1 MQRLLYCL
9 SYRVRVSIVMAL
21 FAVIPLSLF
30 GSFYLKSEWVKWETT
45 ALGEYPQ
52 LLAISSEHFGRE
64 VQDIELKLF
73 HISNTMS
80 IRSAIAG
87 IDTMNMA
94 ESLDYVEILREAS
107 ASITADNNHLT
118 VRWYPYN
125 SYRSYGSYSY
135 TLDSFQQEFAQ
146 GDLLLKEILKLG
158 NGELLMCMREIN
170 RVDNNRENIEIRF
183 CVYTKMS
190 NVRGGECL
198 LEMSMPFKKM
208 IDIPNKD
215 LPEGSILGMS
225 LQLNEEQQTF
235 LLSSSGEE
243 AENVLD
249 TYHRTGKCPGYYPS
263 VSQVDG
269 LPGSQITCLFPR
281 SYVLERTYDD
291 IMRFV
296 MVILLCLLTV
306 IACSYMAS
314 TMLANRVT
322 RFLERM
328 NNELDTILLEP
339 TAAVIGDSDFQGIEE
354 RIRRLILSTQEYYTK
369 LEQYEAEK
377 NRLELELLQ
386 MRFNPHFLYNTLT
399 SIRYQ
404 VKEKRIRK
412 SIDSLIHYYRIVLSK
427 GHLVIQI
434 EEELAMI
441 REYLELEIFAYQL
454 QNVSFQFEIED
465 RVKSFTIVKHLL
477 QPIVENALEHG
488 LRVAGTEGIIWIRAK
503 VEGQDIVFEIE
514 DNGAGMTQ
522 EQIEHLLTEPAGGS
536 TGGGYG
542 VYNVQQRVEAYY
554 GKEYGLVFHSKP
566 GEGTCVTL
574 RIPKQPSTN

>member
-1 MQRLLYCL
+1 
-9 SYRVRVSIVMAL
+9 
-21 FAVIPLSLF
+21 
-30 GSFYLKSEWVKWETT
+30 
-45 ALGEYPQ
+45 
-52 LLAISSEHFGRE
+52 
-64 VQDIELKLF
+64 
-73 HISNTMS
+73 
-80 IRSAIAG
+80 
-87 IDTMNMA
+87 
-94 ESLDYVEILREAS
+94 
-107 ASITADNNHLT
+107 
-118 VRWYPYN
+118 
-125 SYRSYGSYSY
+125 
-135 TLDSFQQEFAQ
+135 
-146 GDLLLKEILKLG
+146 
-158 NGELLMCMREIN
+158 
-170 RVDNNRENIEIRF
+170 
-183 CVYTKMS
+183 
-190 NVRGGECL
+190 
-198 LEMSMPFKKM
+198 
-208 IDIPNKD
+208 
-215 LPEGSILGMS
+215 
-225 LQLNEEQQTF
+225 
-235 LLSSSGEE
+235 
-243 AENVLD
+243 
-249 TYHRTGKCPGYYPS
+249 
-263 VSQVDG
+263 
-269 LPGSQITCLFPR
+269 
-281 SYVLERTYDD
+281 
-291 IMRFV
+291 MRFV
-296 MVILLCLLTV
+296 MVIILLLLTV

-314 TMLANRVT
+314 TMLTNRVT
-322 RFLERM
+322 RFLEQM

-339 TAAVIGDSDFQGIEE
+339 TAAVIGDSDFQGIEK
-354 RIRRLILSTQEYYTK
+354 RIRKLILSTQEYYTK

-465 RVKSFTIVKHLL
+465 QVKSFTIVKHLL

-488 LRVAGTEGIIWIRAK
+488 LRVAETEGIIWIRAK
-503 VEGQDIVFEIE
+503 AEGQDIVFEIE

-542 VYNVQQRVEAYY
+542 VYNVQQRVETYY

-574 RIPKQPSTN
+574 RIPKQPSNN